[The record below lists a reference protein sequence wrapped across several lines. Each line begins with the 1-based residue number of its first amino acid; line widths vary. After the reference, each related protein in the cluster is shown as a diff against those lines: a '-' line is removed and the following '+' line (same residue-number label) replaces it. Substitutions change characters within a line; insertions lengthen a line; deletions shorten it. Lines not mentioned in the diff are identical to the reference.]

1 MSHTNYF
8 DCHFASIKDRLKPRE
23 KKIVDVSK
31 RGYRKK
37 EEKK

>member
-1 MSHTNYF
+1 MDSNNF
-8 DCHFASIKDRLKPRE
+8 DCHKHSIKDRLKPRE

>member
-1 MSHTNYF
+1 MDANNPTAHYAT
-8 DCHFASIKDRLKPRE
+8 IKDRLKPRE